1 MQGSAQ
7 AVSIGG
13 EPSPPGRCCR
23 RETGAEQYNVALPA
37 ALSGCRIPAHL
48 PVRCPPLQRRVPGKT
63 ARLTGPPRRPFLAA
77 LSLTLSHSRSRF
89 RVSAPRVNP
98 GSELREARPP
108 LGLWAAWWS
117 TLVELRAREPPSPCT
132 WGPVI
137 VRTRTP
143 CTSRDANIAHQPPP
157 WPPLSIQRLLPA
169 TLTCPLFGP
178 RGKCEGKGASHAS
191 PNRSIYRRV
200 CSLRTRSIRARPC
213 LAVCRSVA
221 TCRETQTT

>member
-23 RETGAEQYNVALPA
+23 RAKPGQSSTTL
-37 ALSGCRIPAHL
+37 
-48 PVRCPPLQRRVPGKT
+48 RCPPRSPDAGSPLTSPFGVLLFSAASRAT

-200 CSLRTRSIRARPC
+200 CSLRTKSIRARPC